1 MRIET
6 RDLLVIRGRTR
17 SVDGVSMTIPGE
29 GWLGVIGANGS
40 GKTSLLRAIAGRLDL
55 DSGRIL
61 ADGVDRTGDRAWR
74 ARSIGFAPE
83 VASLPESISSAEL
96 FAILTRRGDGD
107 ARGARLGRLRR
118 ALDFDHFVDRRI
130 GTLSAGMRQ
139 RVAIFCAFLNDNDVI
154 FLDEPFNWLDPVCA
168 FDTKEALRALVGEE
182 HVVLATALHDMSTLT
197 HYCDSGV
204 LLADGKISR
213 LLDADDLARGAR
225 DHAAFEAGIVRNL
238 RSDRPRR

>member
-40 GKTSLLRAIAGRLDL
+40 GKTSLLRAIAGRLEI

-61 ADGVDRTGDRAWR
+61 ADGVDRTDDRAWR
-74 ARSIGFAPE
+74 ARSIGFAPN

-96 FAILTRRGDGD
+96 FAILTRGGD
-107 ARGARLGRLRR
+107 AGLGHLERLRR

-139 RVAIFCAFLNDNDVI
+139 RVAIFCAFLNRNEAV

-168 FDTKEALRALVGEE
+168 FDTKEALRALVAEQ

-197 HYCDSGV
+197 HYCDRGV
-204 LLADGKISR
+204 LLADGKVSR
-213 LLDADDLARGAR
+213 LLGAEDLARGAR
-225 DHAAFEAGIVRNL
+225 DHAAFEADIVRNL
-238 RSDRPRR
+238 RSSRPRP

>member
-17 SVDGVSMTIPGE
+17 SVDGVSMAIPGE

-40 GKTSLLRAIAGRLDL
+40 GKTSLLRAIAGRLEL

-61 ADGVDRTGDRAWR
+61 ADGVDRTDDRAWR
-74 ARSIGFAPE
+74 ARSIGFAPD

-96 FAILTRRGDGD
+96 FAILSRGGV
-107 ARGARLGRLRR
+107 RGARLERLRR

-197 HYCDSGV
+197 HYCDGGV
-204 LLADGKISR
+204 LLADGKVSR
-213 LLDADDLARGAR
+213 LLGADDLARGAG
-225 DHAAFEAGIVRNL
+225 DHAAFEADIVRNL
-238 RSDRPRR
+238 RSGRPRS

>member
-6 RDLLVIRGRTR
+6 RDLLVIRGRTH
-17 SVDGVSMTIPGE
+17 SIDGVSMAIPGE

-40 GKTSLLRAIAGRLDL
+40 GKTSLLRAIAGRLEL

-61 ADGVDRTGDRAWR
+61 ADGVDRTDDRAWR
-74 ARSIGFAPE
+74 ARSIGFAPD

-96 FAILTRRGDGD
+96 FSILTRGDGD
-107 ARGARLGRLRR
+107 AGRAHLDRLRG

-139 RVAIFCAFLNDNDVI
+139 RVAIFCAFLNRNDVI
-154 FLDEPFNWLDPVCA
+154 FLDEPFNSLDPVCA
-168 FDTKEALRALVGEE
+168 FDTKEALRALVAEQ
-182 HVVLATALHDMSTLT
+182 HVALATALHDMSTLT

-204 LLADGKISR
+204 LLADGRVSR
-213 LLDADDLARGAR
+213 LLGAEDLARGAR
-225 DHAAFEAGIVRNL
+225 DHAAFEADIVRNL
-238 RSDRPRR
+238 RSSRPRR